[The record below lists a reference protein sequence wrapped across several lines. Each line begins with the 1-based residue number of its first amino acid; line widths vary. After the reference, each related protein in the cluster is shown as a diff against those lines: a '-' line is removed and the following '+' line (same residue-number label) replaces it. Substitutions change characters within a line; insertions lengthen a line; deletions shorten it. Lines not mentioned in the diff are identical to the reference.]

1 MFKNNMIT
9 KKYDKVVGEQ
19 GFTLIELLISS
30 AVFSV
35 ILLLCTYG
43 LIQIGNT
50 FYKGRTVTNTQNAA
64 RSVMDNVS
72 QAIQY
77 GGRDVRPSP
86 QVVDTNT
93 KDKGAFCTGKVRYR
107 YQKNQVKDTASA
119 WGLIVDDQGAT
130 CNEDANKGNAKELL
144 GQNMRITELVIRQ
157 VGDNYTINLSIAY
170 GDDDLLDA
178 NNKCKVG
185 AGNQFCATATLSTTV
200 QRRIQ

>member
-1 MFKNNMIT
+1 MPNNT
-9 KKYDKVVGEQ
+9 PDQQ

-30 AVFSV
+30 TVFSV

-64 RSVMDNVS
+64 RNVMDNIS

-77 GGRDVRPSP
+77 GGKDVRPSP
-86 QVVDTNT
+86 QVVNTNV
-93 KDKGAFCTGKVRYR
+93 KDKGAFCTGRVRYR
-107 YQKNQVKDTASA
+107 YQKTQVKDGTSA
-119 WGLIVDDQGAT
+119 WGLIVDDQGVA
-130 CNEDANKGNAKELL
+130 CNDTDTNKGNAKELL
-144 GQNMRITELVIRQ
+144 GPNMRITELVINQ

-178 NNKCKVG
+178 DKKCKTG
-185 AGNQFCATATLSTTV
+185 AGSQFCATSTLSTTV